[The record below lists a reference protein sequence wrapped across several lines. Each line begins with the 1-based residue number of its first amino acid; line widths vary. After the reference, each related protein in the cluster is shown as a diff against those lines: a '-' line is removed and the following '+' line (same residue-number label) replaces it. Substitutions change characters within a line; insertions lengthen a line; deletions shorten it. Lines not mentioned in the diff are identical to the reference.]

1 MHIVSERLL
10 FRKTFSKLLGTLY
23 ANVVSVENAH
33 GDAEITDIF
42 ATTDGVVLFVCDA
55 RSVDGVIECLLQV
68 LTVQPARSIR
78 LDNQPEQFM
87 KRLILPPESYSVLN
101 HVQELIA
108 ARRNTGRISD

>member
-1 MHIVSERLL
+1 V
-10 FRKTFSKLLGTLY
+10 FT
-23 ANVVSVENAH
+23 A
-33 GDAEITDIF
+33 
-42 ATTDGVVLFVCDA
+42 GV
-55 RSVDGVIECLLQV
+55 
-68 LTVQPARSIR
+68 TVQPARSIR